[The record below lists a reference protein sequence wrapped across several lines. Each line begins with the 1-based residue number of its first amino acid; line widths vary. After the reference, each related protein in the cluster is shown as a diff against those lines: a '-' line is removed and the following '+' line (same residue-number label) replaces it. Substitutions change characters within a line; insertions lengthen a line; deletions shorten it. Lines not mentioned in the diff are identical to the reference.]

1 MLVGTARGAVRAAF
15 SGATND
21 PAFNTVL
28 FRPLNA
34 GGAAAARRPYLWL
47 VARTQT
53 FGWIE

>member
-1 MLVGTARGAVRAAF
+1 MLVGTARCAVRAAF